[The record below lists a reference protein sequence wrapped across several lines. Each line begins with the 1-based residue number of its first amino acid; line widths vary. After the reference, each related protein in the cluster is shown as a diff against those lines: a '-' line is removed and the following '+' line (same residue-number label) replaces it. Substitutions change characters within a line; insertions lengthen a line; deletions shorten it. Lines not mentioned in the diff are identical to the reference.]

1 MIYSPTPN
9 PNKGDKE
16 YEFIFKVLLLGN
28 SNVGKSSLFLRFVDD
43 IWNDTFVPTIGV
55 DFKIK
60 TLEIDGKKIKMQIW
74 DTAGQER
81 FKNIIASYY
90 RGAHGILLLYDVTD
104 RESFKNLSNWL
115 IEIEKNANK
124 NILKVLIVNKTDLE
138 EKRIISYNQG
148 KEFAD
153 TYGLKYVETSA
164 KKNLNV
170 TEAFETLGREIM
182 AANADKKITR
192 QKQNKTITV
201 SKAQDLNIDK
211 KEGCC

>member
-1 MIYSPTPN
+1 MSLTD
-9 PNKGDKE
+9 KGTED

-60 TLEIDGKKIKMQIW
+60 TFNIDEKKIKMQIW

-90 RGAHGILLLYDVTD
+90 RGAHGILLIYDVTD
-104 RESFKNLSNWL
+104 KESFKNLSNWL
-115 IEIEKNANK
+115 IEIEKNASK
-124 NILKVLIVNKTDLE
+124 NVLKVLIGNKTDLE
-138 EKRIISYNQG
+138 EKRVITYNQG

-153 TYGLKYVETSA
+153 SYGLKYIETSA

-170 TEAFETLGREIM
+170 NEAFETLGRELM
-182 AANADKKITR
+182 QASDDKKIG
-192 QKQNKTITV
+192 K
-201 SKAQDLNIDK
+201 SKDKKISVTKAEDLNQEQK
-211 KEGCC
+211 KGCC

>member
-1 MIYSPTPN
+1 MFSSTPN
-9 PNKGDKE
+9 PIKGDKE

-60 TLEIDGKKIKMQIW
+60 TLEIDQKKIKMQIW

-90 RGAHGILLLYDVTD
+90 RGAHGILLIYDVTEKD
-104 RESFKNLSNWL
+104 SFKNLSNWL

-124 NILKVLIVNKTDLE
+124 NVLKVLIGNKTDLE
-138 EKRIISYNQG
+138 EKRVISYNQG

-153 TYGLKYVETSA
+153 MYGLKYIETSA
-164 KKNLNV
+164 KKNMNV
-170 TEAFETLGREIM
+170 REAFETLGREIM
-182 AANADKKITR
+182 VANIDKTMFK
-192 QKQNKTITV
+192 QKQNKKITV
-201 SKAQDLNIDK
+201 SKAQDLNIEK
-211 KEGCC
+211 KDGCC

>member
-1 MIYSPTPN
+1 MYTD
-9 PNKGDKE
+9 KGTED

-60 TLEIDGKKIKMQIW
+60 TFNIDEKKIKMQIW

-90 RGAHGILLLYDVTD
+90 RGAHGILLIYDVTD
-104 RESFKNLSNWL
+104 KESFKNLSNWL
-115 IEIEKNANK
+115 IEIEKNASK
-124 NILKVLIVNKTDLE
+124 NVLKVLIGNKTDLE
-138 EKRIISYNQG
+138 EKRVITYNQG

-153 TYGLKYVETSA
+153 TYGLKYIETSA
-164 KKNLNV
+164 KKNMNV
-170 TEAFETLGREIM
+170 NEAFETLGRELM
-182 AANADKKITR
+182 QASDDKKIGKPR
-192 QKQNKTITV
+192 DNKKISVT
-201 SKAQDLNIDK
+201 KAEDLNQEQK
-211 KEGCC
+211 KGCCS

>member
-1 MIYSPTPN
+1 MFSSTPN
-9 PNKGDKE
+9 PIKGDKE
-16 YEFIFKVLLLGN
+16 YEFIFKVLLLGD

-60 TLEIDGKKIKMQIW
+60 TLEIDQKKIKMQIW

-90 RGAHGILLLYDVTD
+90 RGAHGILLIYDVTEKD
-104 RESFKNLSNWL
+104 SFKNLSNWL

-124 NILKVLIVNKTDLE
+124 NVLKVLIGNKTDLE
-138 EKRIISYNQG
+138 EKRVISYNQG

-153 TYGLKYVETSA
+153 MYGLKYIETSA
-164 KKNLNV
+164 KKNMNV
-170 TEAFETLGREIM
+170 REAFETLGREIM
-182 AANADKKITR
+182 VANIDKTMFK
-192 QKQNKTITV
+192 QKQNKKITV
-201 SKAQDLNIDK
+201 SKAQDLNIEK
-211 KEGCC
+211 KDGCC

>member
-1 MIYSPTPN
+1 MYTTS
-9 PNKGDKE
+9 KGSNE

-60 TLEIDGKKIKMQIW
+60 TFDIDEKKIKMQIW

-90 RGAHGILLLYDVTD
+90 RGAHGILLIYDVTD
-104 RESFKNLSNWL
+104 KDSFKNLSNWL
-115 IEIEKNANK
+115 IEIEKNASK
-124 NILKVLIVNKTDLE
+124 NVLKVLIGNKTDLE
-138 EKRIISYNQG
+138 DKRVITYNQG

-153 TYGLKYVETSA
+153 TYGLKFIETSA

-170 TEAFETLGREIM
+170 TEAFETLGRELM
-182 AANADKKITR
+182 QASEDKKITKQR
-192 QKQNKTITV
+192 QNKKISV
-201 SKAQDLNIDK
+201 AKAQDLDIEK
-211 KEGCC
+211 KKGCC

>member
-1 MIYSPTPN
+1 MNSST
-9 PNKGDKE
+9 GDTD

-60 TLEIDGKKIKMQIW
+60 TFDIDEKKIKMQIW

-90 RGAHGILLLYDVTD
+90 RGAHGILLIYDVTD
-104 RESFKNLSNWL
+104 KDSFKNLSNWL
-115 IEIEKNANK
+115 IEIEKNASK
-124 NILKVLIVNKTDLE
+124 NVLKVLIGNKSDLE
-138 EKRIISYNQG
+138 DKRVITFNQG
-148 KEFAD
+148 KDFAD
-153 TYGLKYVETSA
+153 AYGLKFIETSA

-170 TEAFETLGREIM
+170 NEAFETLGRELM
-182 AANADKKITR
+182 KAGTDKKINN
-192 QKQNKTITV
+192 QKEYKTISVT
-201 SKAQDLNIDK
+201 KAQDLNAPQR
-211 KEGCC
+211 EGCC

>member
-1 MIYSPTPN
+1 META
-9 PNKGDKE
+9 KGSED

-60 TLEIDGKKIKMQIW
+60 TFDIDEKKIKMQIW

-90 RGAHGILLLYDVTD
+90 RGAHGILLIYDVTD
-104 RESFKNLSNWL
+104 KDSFKNLNNWL
-115 IEIEKNANK
+115 IEIEKNASK
-124 NILKVLIVNKTDLE
+124 NVLKVLIGNKSDLE
-138 EKRIISYNQG
+138 DKRVITYNQG
-148 KEFAD
+148 KDFAD
-153 TYGLKYVETSA
+153 TYGLKFIETSA

-170 TEAFETLGREIM
+170 NEAFETLGRELM
-182 AANADKKITR
+182 QASEDKKITK
-192 QKQNKTITV
+192 QKQNKKISV
-201 SKAQDLNIDK
+201 AKVQDLNVEK
-211 KEGCC
+211 KGGCC

>member
-1 MIYSPTPN
+1 META
-9 PNKGDKE
+9 KGSED

-60 TLEIDGKKIKMQIW
+60 TFDIDEKKIKMQIW

-90 RGAHGILLLYDVTD
+90 RGAHGILLIYDVTD
-104 RESFKNLSNWL
+104 KDSFKNLSNWL
-115 IEIEKNANK
+115 IEIEKNASK
-124 NILKVLIVNKTDLE
+124 NVLKVLIGNKTDLE
-138 EKRIISYNQG
+138 DKRAVTYNQG

-153 TYGLKYVETSA
+153 TYGLKFIETSA

-170 TEAFETLGREIM
+170 TEAFETLGRELM
-182 AANADKKITR
+182 AASDDKRINK
-192 QKQNKTITV
+192 QKPNKKVTV
-201 SKAQDLNIDK
+201 SNAQDLTPEQQK
-211 KEGCC
+211 KGCC

>member
-1 MIYSPTPN
+1 MFSSTPN
-9 PNKGDKE
+9 PIKADKE

-60 TLEIDGKKIKMQIW
+60 TLEIYQKKIKMQIW

-90 RGAHGILLLYDVTD
+90 RGAHGILLIYDVTEKD
-104 RESFKNLSNWL
+104 SFKNLSNWL

-124 NILKVLIVNKTDLE
+124 NVLKVLIGNKTDLE
-138 EKRIISYNQG
+138 EKRVISYNQG

-153 TYGLKYVETSA
+153 MNGIKYIETSA
-164 KKNLNV
+164 KKNMNV
-170 TEAFETLGREIM
+170 REAFETLGREIM
-182 AANADKKITR
+182 AANIDKTMFK
-192 QKQNKTITV
+192 QKQNKKITV
-201 SKAQDLNIDK
+201 SKAQDLNIEK
-211 KEGCC
+211 KDGCC

>member
-1 MIYSPTPN
+1 MYTD
-9 PNKGDKE
+9 KGTED

-60 TLEIDGKKIKMQIW
+60 TFNIDEKKIKMQIW

-90 RGAHGILLLYDVTD
+90 RGAHGILLIFDVTD
-104 RESFKNLSNWL
+104 KESFKNLSNWI
-115 IEIEKNANK
+115 IEIEKNASK
-124 NILKVLIVNKTDLE
+124 NVLKVLIGNKTDLE
-138 EKRIISYNQG
+138 DKRVITYSQG

-153 TYGLKYVETSA
+153 SYGLKYIETSA
-164 KKNLNV
+164 KKNMNV
-170 TEAFETLGREIM
+170 NEAFETLGRELM
-182 AANADKKITR
+182 QASDDKKIGKPR
-192 QKQNKTITV
+192 DNKKISVT
-201 SKAQDLNIDK
+201 KAEDLNQEQK
-211 KEGCC
+211 KGCCG

>member
-1 MIYSPTPN
+1 MYSSTT
-9 PNKGDKE
+9 KGEDN

-60 TLEIDGKKIKMQIW
+60 TFEIDEKKIKMQIW

-81 FKNIIASYY
+81 FKNIISSYY
-90 RGAHGILLLYDVTD
+90 RGAHGILLIYDVTD
-104 RESFKNLSNWL
+104 KDSFRNLANWL

-124 NILKVLIVNKTDLE
+124 NVLKVVIGNKTDLE
-138 EKRIISYNQG
+138 NRRVITYNQG

-153 TYGLKYVETSA
+153 TYGLKFLETSA

-170 TEAFETLGREIM
+170 NEAFETLGRELII
-182 AANADKKITR
+182 ASEEKKITK
-192 QKQNKTITV
+192 QKQNKKITV
-201 SKAQDLNIDK
+201 AKAQDLNVEK
-211 KEGCC
+211 KNGCC

>member
-1 MIYSPTPN
+1 MYTTT
-9 PNKGDKE
+9 KGNDD

-60 TLEIDGKKIKMQIW
+60 TFDIDEKRIKMQIW

-90 RGAHGILLLYDVTD
+90 RGAHGILLIYDVTD
-104 RESFKNLSNWL
+104 KDSFKNLSNWL
-115 IEIEKNANK
+115 IEIEKNSNK
-124 NILKVLIVNKTDLE
+124 NVLKVLIGNKTDLE
-138 EKRIISYNQG
+138 DKRVISYNQG

-153 TYGLKYVETSA
+153 SYGLKYIETSA

-170 TEAFETLGREIM
+170 NEAFSTLGRELM
-182 AANADKKITR
+182 QASEDKKIIKQR
-192 QKQNKTITV
+192 QNKKISV
-201 SKAQDLNIDK
+201 AKMEDLNPEK
-211 KEGCC
+211 RRGCC

>member
-1 MIYSPTPN
+1 MFSSTPN
-9 PNKGDKE
+9 PIKGDKE

-60 TLEIDGKKIKMQIW
+60 TLEIDQKKIKMQIW

-90 RGAHGILLLYDVTD
+90 RGAHGILLIYDVTEKD
-104 RESFKNLSNWL
+104 SFKNLSNWL

-124 NILKVLIVNKTDLE
+124 NVLKVLIGNKTDLE
-138 EKRIISYNQG
+138 EKRVISYNQG

-153 TYGLKYVETSA
+153 MYGLKYIETSA
-164 KKNLNV
+164 KKNMNV
-170 TEAFETLGREIM
+170 REAFETLGREIM
-182 AANADKKITR
+182 AANIDKTMFK
-192 QKQNKTITV
+192 QKQNKKITV
-201 SKAQDLNIDK
+201 SKAQDLNIEK
-211 KEGCC
+211 KGC

>member
-1 MIYSPTPN
+1 MYSTT
-9 PNKGDKE
+9 KGGED

-60 TLEIDGKKIKMQIW
+60 TFDIDEKKKISFHGRRGGEQ
-74 DTAGQER
+74 

-90 RGAHGILLLYDVTD
+90 RGAHGILLIYDVTD
-104 RESFKNLSNWL
+104 KDSFKNLSNWI
-115 IEIEKNANK
+115 IEIEKNSSK
-124 NILKVLIVNKTDLE
+124 QVLKVLIGNKTDLE
-138 EKRIISYNQG
+138 DKRVVTYNQG

-153 TYGLKYVETSA
+153 TYGLKYIETSA

-182 AANADKKITR
+182 AANADKKNTR
-192 QKQNKTITV
+192 QKQNKTIKVT
-201 SKAQDLNIDK
+201 KAEDLNTEK

>member
-1 MIYSPTPN
+1 MYSTT
-9 PNKGDKE
+9 KGGED

-60 TLEIDGKKIKMQIW
+60 TFDIDEKKIKMQIW

-90 RGAHGILLLYDVTD
+90 RGAHGILLIYDVTD
-104 RESFKNLSNWL
+104 KESFKNLSNWI
-115 IEIEKNANK
+115 IEIEKNSSK
-124 NILKVLIVNKTDLE
+124 QVLKVLIGNKTDLE
-138 EKRIISYNQG
+138 DKRVVTYNQG

-153 TYGLKYVETSA
+153 TYGLKYIETSA

-170 TEAFETLGREIM
+170 NEAFETLGRELII
-182 AANADKKITR
+182 ASEEKKITK
-192 QKQNKTITV
+192 QKQNKKITV
-201 SKAQDLNIDK
+201 AKAQDLNVEK
-211 KEGCC
+211 KNGCC